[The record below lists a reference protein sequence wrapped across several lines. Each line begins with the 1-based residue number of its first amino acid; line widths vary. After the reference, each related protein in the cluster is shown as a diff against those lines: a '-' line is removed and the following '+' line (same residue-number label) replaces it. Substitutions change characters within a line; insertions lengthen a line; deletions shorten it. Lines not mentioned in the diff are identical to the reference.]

1 VTSEELRARPGVT
14 AVDPTHV
21 MIETASI
28 GLTGFAADDWLR
40 DERQIDVELVD
51 HRRIMPLISFAH
63 GEPDIER
70 LVRGLRDLVDEIG
83 QPGSGTGMPPL
94 PTRRELRT
102 EQAVLPRDAF
112 FAAAA
117 AVTPRQ
123 AIGRISAELVT
134 PYPPGIPTIAPGEVY
149 TEPII
154 NYLEEHVAHDGYVE
168 GAADPTLAKL
178 RVTRD

>member
-1 VTSEELRARPGVT
+1 
-14 AVDPTHV
+14 
-21 MIETASI
+21 
-28 GLTGFAADDWLR
+28 
-40 DERQIDVELVD
+40 
-51 HRRIMPLISFAH
+51 MPA
-63 GEPDIER
+63 
-70 LVRGLRDLVDEIG
+70 
-83 QPGSGTGMPPL
+83 L

-112 FAAAA
+112 FAAAE

-154 NYLEEHVAHDGYVE
+154 NYLEEHDAHDGYVE